1 MSDCIKI
8 KDLHLRSIVGINEW
22 ERREKQ
28 DILIN
33 VNLYTN
39 LKKAGK
45 TDNIKETIDYKTVKN
60 EIINIIEG
68 SSFFLI
74 ETMAHKIAE
83 LCIRKNGVKK
93 VEVEVDKP
101 GALRFARSVS
111 VKLKMEW
118 KTFVISIGSN
128 IEPQRNIIEAINKIK
143 KISDIKILKISNFL
157 ETSHINEHGEY
168 DFSFPKFINGVLK
181 IETFLEKDELEEKL
195 YQIEKELGRKE
206 KGSFSPRTIDL
217 DIVLIKDSDE
227 NIKFF
232 SKDIYERNFLYFLV
246 IEVENDIGRFP
257 IHTRENF
264 IREIKSGLIKKVDL
278 GVKAKDI

>member
-1 MSDCIKI
+1 MDCIKI
-8 KDLHLRSIVGINEW
+8 KDLHLRSIVGVNEW

-28 DILIN
+28 DVLIN
-33 VNLYTN
+33 VNLYTS

-45 TDNIKETIDYKTVKN
+45 TDDIKETIDYKTVKN
-60 EIINIIEG
+60 EIISIVDG

-74 ETMAHKIAE
+74 ETIAYKIAE
-83 LCIRKNGVKK
+83 LCIRKDGVKK

-128 IEPQRNIIEAINKIK
+128 IEPKKNIIEAINKIE
-143 KISDIKILKISNFL
+143 KISDIKVLKISSFF
-157 ETSHINEHGEY
+157 ETPHINENGEY
-168 DFSFPKFINGVLK
+168 DFSLPKFINGVLK
-181 IETFLEKDELEEKL
+181 IETFLEKDEIEEKL

-206 KGSFSPRTIDL
+206 KGSFSPRPIDL
-217 DIVLIKDSDE
+217 DIVLIKDSDG

-232 SKDIYERNFLYFLV
+232 SKEIYERNFLYFL
-246 IEVENDIGRFP
+246 ITEVENDIVMF
-257 IHTRENF
+257 TSRENF
-264 IREIKSGLIKKVDL
+264 FKEIQSGLIKKINP
-278 GVKAKDI
+278 DIK